1 MWDAFT
7 GLCDI
12 GAVVRPQNIFK
23 VTPDILASLTTLASH
38 ETNEV
43 NPFVTNQDD
52 PFNTGLSLGGS
63 SLFSKLNGSMPPSTL
78 SYRDVETPT
87 SSNGQNIPD
96 DEVMMGD
103 TGNTGGPVRN
113 ELTNAPARKSR
124 LHTHK
129 RTNSGHSAPA
139 PAPAPDPT
147 APAAPP
153 RRSTRLQSHTHNMIS
168 GIRSLGSRNPAVTS
182 RETETTERRE
192 LRKVRA
198 TGTKG
203 KTSTVGNVGRVVSG
217 NRKPMTDPSG
227 EPTKQDSR
235 PSSMISMAPPPKMTI
250 PSDPPRD
257 REALD
262 WILEL
267 LLKIGS
273 GYRYLSRFECAK
285 AIEAFNQLPTA
296 QRDTPWVLAQIG
308 RAYSERS
315 MWAEAEKVFLRVR
328 ERAPTYIEDMDI
340 FSTVLWQ
347 QKKEIYLSYLAHTLN
362 NQDRLAPQSWVALGN
377 ALSLERDHDQAI
389 KCFTRATQ
397 LDPKF
402 AYAYTLQGHEHI
414 SNEELD
420 KAMLAFRHAISANKR
435 HYNGW
440 YGLGR
445 VYEIQHKFDFAE
457 KHYRAA
463 FNINPSNALL
473 AMRIGLVS
481 HTPPTEY
488 LFSTHVTNPLPQ
500 KVLERMKKT
509 DAALT
514 WYDTAIRLDPQSLQA
529 RMKKAHILLRM
540 GSPKEALDEYLIV
553 KDAQPEDATIHLYIG
568 QAYKRLRNKRE
579 AVRYFTICI
588 SLDPIAQRHVKE
600 EMEAWDEEEGEW
612 SSDVEG

>member
-23 VTPDILASLTTLASH
+23 VTPEILASLTLAASSH
-38 ETNEV
+38 EANEP
-43 NPFVTNQDD
+43 NPFVSNQDD

-78 SYRDVETPT
+78 SYRDAETPT
-87 SSNGQNIPD
+87 SSNAQNIPD
-96 DEVMMGD
+96 DEMMMGE

-113 ELTNAPARKSR
+113 ELTNAPGRKSR
-124 LHTHK
+124 LQTHK
-129 RTNSGHSAPA
+129 RTNSGHSAA
-139 PAPAPDPT
+139 VAADPT
-147 APAAPP
+147 VPAAPP
-153 RRSTRLQSHTHNMIS
+153 RRSTRLQSHTHSMIS
-168 GIRSLGSRNPAVTS
+168 GIRSLGSRNQAAMG
-182 RETETTERRE
+182 RETETTADRRE

-217 NRKPMTDPSG
+217 NRKPMVDPSG
-227 EPTKQDSR
+227 EVTKPDLRPTSVV
-235 PSSMISMAPPPKMTI
+235 SMAPPPKMAI
-250 PSDPPRD
+250 PADPPRE

-262 WILEL
+262 WILDL
-267 LLKIGS
+267 LFKIGS

-296 QRDTPWVLAQIG
+296 QRDTPWVLVQIG

-328 ERAPTYIEDMDI
+328 ERSPTYIEEMDI

-347 QKKEIYLSYLAHTLN
+347 QKKEIDLSYLARTLN
-362 NQDRLAPQSWVALGN
+362 NEDRLAPQSWVALGN
-377 ALSLERDHDQAI
+377 AMSLERDHDQAI

-457 KHYRAA
+457 RHYRAA

-481 HTPPTEY
+481 SILTKSTCCIQLIPP
-488 LFSTHVTNPLPQ
+488 Q
-500 KVLERMKKT
+500 VLERMKKME
-509 DAALT
+509 ASLT

-529 RMKKAHILLRM
+529 RMKKAHILLRT
-540 GSPKEALDEYLIV
+540 GAAKEALAEYLV
-553 KDAQPEDATIHLYIG
+553 VRDAQPEDATVHLYIG
-568 QAYKRLRNKRE
+568 QTYKRLRNKRE
-579 AVRYFTICI
+579 AVKYFTICI

-600 EMEAWDEEEGEW
+600 EMESWDEVDDGGEW
-612 SSDVEG
+612 SSELEQ